1 MSRVLRGQSLERESD
16 GDYDDLLV
24 TFEVNQEGARVE
36 ATFRRVITSISLF
49 HPSIRD
55 RGTEVETYV
64 KKKKKSNVS
73 YLMP

>member
-1 MSRVLRGQSLERESD
+1 METMMVYSSL
-16 GDYDDLLV
+16 
-24 TFEVNQEGARVE
+24 FEVNQEGARVE

-64 KKKKKSNVS
+64 QKKKKKI
-73 YLMP
+73 

>member
-1 MSRVLRGQSLERESD
+1 METMMIYTS
-16 GDYDDLLV
+16 
-24 TFEVNQEGARVE
+24 FEVNQEGARVE

-64 KKKKKSNVS
+64 KKKKKKSNVS